1 MMQREIKYW
10 YLRNYDLFSELSK
23 DQVNDLCAM
32 SRFVR
37 MKKGQTIYFANED
50 SKRLYFLINGKIKIS
65 EIDGMGNEMI
75 KDIVLTGDMFGEIPN
90 NSFKLTHEYAE
101 ILSSE
106 VILCTFTMDEFEKL
120 MHKHPLL
127 ALSFSKKM
135 GEKLRRLEH
144 RYSNLVFKDVK
155 ARLKDFLFDWAEKEG
170 KEAEDGLIIRNY
182 LTHHEIA
189 SLISSSRQ
197 TVTTLINELKEEG
210 VIRYSRSQITIP
222 SLGALAA

>member
-1 MMQREIKYW
+1 MQNEIKYW
-10 YLRNYDLFSELSK
+10 YLRNYDLFTNLNK
-23 DQVNDLCAM
+23 DQIHDLCSI

-37 MKKGQTIYFANED
+37 MKKGQTIYFANDD

-65 EIDGMGNEMI
+65 EVDGLGNEMI
-75 KDIVLTGDMFGEIPN
+75 KDIILTGDLFGEIPITN
-90 NSFKLTHEYAE
+90 FQVSQEFAE

-120 MHKHPLL
+120 MHKHPSL

-135 GEKLRRLEH
+135 GEKLRKLEH
-144 RYSNLVFKDVK
+144 RYANLVFKDVK
-155 ARLKDFLFDWAEKEG
+155 ARLKDFLVDWANKEG
-170 KEAEDGLIIRNY
+170 KPLDDGLVIKNY
-182 LTHHEIA
+182 LTHNEIA

-210 VIRYSRSQITIP
+210 VIVYSRSLITIP
-222 SLGALAA
+222 NMGALAA

>member
-1 MMQREIKYW
+1 MQNEVKYW
-10 YLRNYDLFSELSK
+10 YLRNYGLFSDLRKE
-23 DQVNDLCAM
+23 QIHDLCSI
-32 SRFVR
+32 SRFIR
-37 MKKGQTIYFANED
+37 MKKGQTIYFANDE

-65 EIDGMGNEMI
+65 EVDGLGNEMI
-75 KDIVLTGDMFGEIPN
+75 KDIILTGDLFGEIPITN
-90 NSFKLTHEYAE
+90 FQVSQEFAE
-101 ILSSE
+101 ILSRE

-120 MHKHPLL
+120 MHKHPIL

-144 RYSNLVFKDVK
+144 RYANLVFKDVK
-155 ARLKDFLFDWAEKEG
+155 ARLKDFLVDWANKEG
-170 KEAEDGLIIRNY
+170 KPLDDGLVIKNY

-210 VIRYSRSQITIP
+210 VIVYSRSLITIP
-222 SLGALAA
+222 NMGELAA